1 MTEFNYSID
10 SDGVAIIS
18 WDVPNKNMNVMS
30 LEGLTELDKL
40 FDQALFDDHVKGII
54 LTSGKSD
61 FAGGMD
67 LNVLADMKTS
77 QGDSPAQGIFDGVM
91 QIHKL
96 LRKIELAG
104 MDFKTKKGAKP
115 VAAALTGTAAGIGL
129 ELPLACHRIFA
140 VDNKKAKIGLPEILV
155 GIFPGAGG
163 ATRLVRKLGA
173 MNAAPF
179 LLEGKLLSPSKMKA
193 AGIIDELTDK
203 NNLLST
209 AKAWILEA
217 KDSDCVKPWDDKGYK
232 MPGGT
237 PYHPSGFMTFAGA
250 SVMVNSKTQGAFPA
264 AKALLSAV
272 YEGALVPFDTALKVE
287 ARWFTSIL
295 MNPSS
300 EAMMRSLFINKEA
313 LEKGAARPKNIAD

>member
-30 LEGLTELDKL
+30 LEGLTELDNL
-40 FDQALFDDHVKGII
+40 FDQALLDEQVKGII

-77 QGDSPAQGIFDGVM
+77 QGDNPAQGIFNGVM

-115 VAAALTGTAAGIGL
+115 VAAAITGTAAGIGL

-140 VDNKKAKIGLPEILV
+140 VDNK
-155 GIFPGAGG
+155 
-163 ATRLVRKLGA
+163 
-173 MNAAPF
+173 NANF
-179 LLEGKLLSPSKMKA
+179 SRSWWS
-193 AGIIDELTDK
+193 
-203 NNLLST
+203 NSFSS
-209 AKAWILEA
+209 KAWCYECSTIPIGGEITLT
-217 KDSDCVKPWDDKGYK
+217 VKNE
-232 MPGGT
+232 
-237 PYHPSGFMTFAGA
+237 
-250 SVMVNSKTQGAFPA
+250 NSRN
-264 AKALLSAV
+264 
-272 YEGALVPFDTALKVE
+272 Y
-287 ARWFTSIL
+287 
-295 MNPSS
+295 
-300 EAMMRSLFINKEA
+300 
-313 LEKGAARPKNIAD
+313 

>member
-40 FDQALFDDHVKGII
+40 FDQALFDDQVKGII

-104 MDFKTKKGAKP
+104 MDFKTKKGA
-115 VAAALTGTAAGIGL
+115 
-129 ELPLACHRIFA
+129 
-140 VDNKKAKIGLPEILV
+140 
-155 GIFPGAGG
+155 
-163 ATRLVRKLGA
+163 
-173 MNAAPF
+173 
-179 LLEGKLLSPSKMKA
+179 
-193 AGIIDELTDK
+193 
-203 NNLLST
+203 
-209 AKAWILEA
+209 
-217 KDSDCVKPWDDKGYK
+217 
-232 MPGGT
+232 
-237 PYHPSGFMTFAGA
+237 
-250 SVMVNSKTQGAFPA
+250 
-264 AKALLSAV
+264 
-272 YEGALVPFDTALKVE
+272 
-287 ARWFTSIL
+287 
-295 MNPSS
+295 
-300 EAMMRSLFINKEA
+300 
-313 LEKGAARPKNIAD
+313 